1 MEKAIFVIILLC
13 SLECLKYYFRLIY
26 KEFKEFEEENK
37 YSEPDEIASSAKPHH
52 FNKKQK

>member
-1 MEKAIFVIILLC
+1 MEKVIFVIILLC
-13 SLECLKYYFRLIY
+13 SLEGLKYYFRLIY